1 MKTDPF
7 AQLDKDVVSGKVA
20 SNIVYIKRDRQRRNT
35 SIGKDAKNKIIDKM
49 TYGLR
54 VSEKKSKK
62 K

>member
-7 AQLDKDVVSGKVA
+7 AQLDKDVMSGKVS
-20 SNIVYIKRDRQRRNT
+20 SNIAYIKRDRQRRNT
-35 SIGKDAKNKIIDKM
+35 SINKNARNKIIEKM